1 MIDNVDPM
9 MAKTRDKNPVSKLWM
24 KIRNSPIMAHK
35 LSECIKID
43 ENFLTQVLDFV
54 EDERT
59 FNNLA
64 YMKTTYEIVCQH
76 ILLCVCMF
84 G

>member
-9 MAKTRDKNPVSKLWM
+9 MTKTRDKNPVSKLWM

-35 LSECIKID
+35 LSECIKLD
-43 ENFLTQVLDFV
+43 EIVLTQVLGFV
-54 EDERT
+54 EDQRT

-64 YMKTTYEIVCQH
+64 YMKTSYKIVY
-76 ILLCVCMF
+76 
-84 G
+84 

>member
-1 MIDNVDPM
+1 MK
-9 MAKTRDKNPVSKLWM
+9 AKTRDKTPISKLWM
-24 KIRNSPIMAHK
+24 KIRSSPITAHK
-35 LSECIKID
+35 LSEYIKID
-43 ENFLTQVLDFV
+43 ENFLTQVLGFV

-64 YMKTTYEIVCQH
+64 YMKTTYEIVYQH
-76 ILLCVCMF
+76 ILWCVCMF